1 MSAFIKS
8 LITVSILISSVAMAN
23 ESASLQ
29 LVAYVPLR
37 ANVSVTQDPVT
48 KKIVAVNKGSQSIK
62 VQTVSRFPAS
72 TVTIIAP

>member
-1 MSAFIKS
+1 MSALFKTLIVVS
-8 LITVSILISSVAMAN
+8 VLITSVAQAN
-23 ESASLQ
+23 ESASLH

-48 KKIVAVNKGSQSIK
+48 KKIVAVNNGSQSIK